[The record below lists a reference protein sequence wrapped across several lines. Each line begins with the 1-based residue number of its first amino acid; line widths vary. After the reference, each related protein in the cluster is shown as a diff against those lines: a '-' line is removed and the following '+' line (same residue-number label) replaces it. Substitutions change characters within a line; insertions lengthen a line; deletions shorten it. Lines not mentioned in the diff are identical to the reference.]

1 MIIIQR
7 STFINNRLTAPPQD
21 IHSEGFDLFS
31 FMARYLFWIIPLL
44 AFCSQEKRADEVSNA
59 SYVKVVA
66 HRADWRNAPENSLLG
81 VRNCIH
87 LGVDMIE
94 VDLAMTKDSILVLM
108 HDKTLDRT
116 TTGSGSISQ
125 WTYDSLRDL
134 NLKNYDGSVS
144 EEKIPT
150 FKELISLI
158 SGKVE
163 VFIDKGYEYI
173 PQAYEVLKSNNA
185 LEQTHF
191 LGFVSG
197 DQFKIDYPMLYGEIN
212 YIPLIL
218 PIDTINSQIESYR
231 TNGMYPEY
239 YLFSFET
246 ENEMLLSSVRLI
258 TNSSIAMAT
267 TQTAKYCA
275 GHTDSVS
282 LENPEEGWGWIVT
295 KGFNAICTDFPEEL
309 IKYLES
315 KNL

>member
-1 MIIIQR
+1 M
-7 STFINNRLTAPPQD
+7 
-21 IHSEGFDLFS
+21 
-31 FMARYLFWIIPLL
+31 
-44 AFCSQEKRADEVSNA
+44 
-59 SYVKVVA
+59 A

-87 LGVDMIE
+87 LGVDMVEI
-94 VDLAMTKDSILVLM
+94 DLAMTKDSVLVLM

-116 TTGSGSISQ
+116 TTGSGNISQ
-125 WTYDSLRDL
+125 WTYDSLREL
-134 NLKNYDGSVS
+134 SLKNYDGSVS

-150 FKELISLI
+150 FRELISLVD
-158 SGKVE
+158 GKIE
-163 VFIDKGYEYI
+163 VFVDKGYEYI
-173 PQAYEVLKSNNA
+173 PLAYEILKRNNA
-185 LEQTHF
+185 LDQTHF

-197 DQFKIDYPMLYGEIN
+197 NQFKKDYSTLHKEIN

-231 TNGMYPEY
+231 TNGIHPEY

-246 ENEMLLSSVRLI
+246 ENELLLSSVRSI

-275 GHTDSVS
+275 GRTDSVS

-315 KNL
+315 KNLREQ